1 MEMFFINE
9 KNYRKYNIM
18 LSVMRL
24 LVECD
29 ETISSTK
36 KKPSQLFVYV
46 LSNIQQ
52 SNILFPSSTLLFTC
66 GHHSSGDRRRRLITS
81 ESRQAEAFSL
91 GSRWEA
97 AVSRPLA
104 SSLGCSECPPRP

>member
-36 KKPSQLFVYV
+36 K
-46 LSNIQQ
+46 
-52 SNILFPSSTLLFTC
+52 T
-66 GHHSSGDRRRRLITS
+66 
-81 ESRQAEAFSL
+81 
-91 GSRWEA
+91 
-97 AVSRPLA
+97 
-104 SSLGCSECPPRP
+104 

>member
-36 KKPSQLFVYV
+36 K
-46 LSNIQQ
+46 N
-52 SNILFPSSTLLFTC
+52 
-66 GHHSSGDRRRRLITS
+66 
-81 ESRQAEAFSL
+81 
-91 GSRWEA
+91 
-97 AVSRPLA
+97 LA
-104 SSLGCSECPPRP
+104 SSLFTCYPISSRAIFYSQVLLYCLRAVIIPQAIVGGVSLPLSLVRRRPSPLAVVGRRRSRDLWQVL